1 MSKINIVDNEICR
14 YVLFGFKQTIFTQ
27 TFIKVAHTMHKFEFY
42 FYFAYLFS
50 VVKYTRSYEEH
61 VKVKRLFY
69 ISFFSS
75 SQSFVL

>member
-1 MSKINIVDNEICR
+1 
-14 YVLFGFKQTIFTQ
+14 
-27 TFIKVAHTMHKFEFY
+27 MHKFEFY